1 MKGLWIKLTV
11 KQFVQNS
18 WSVFDTNFPIQL
30 SNQSDLLFR
39 PQLKKMPF
47 DLERENKDI
56 VFLLLWIWHD
66 DQKRPIWLMVLN
78 LVKVA
83 TAGYKN
89 FQGFTQPRL
98 MLTLSAR
105 SSALLKIGHF
115 IMYILFHLVNAK
127 ILRWARLFSLTFTRC
142 SISGVSW
149 ITSAVVGPNGIVTV
163 SVDVTVIGVGCTLV
177 NV

>member
-56 VFLLLWIWHD
+56 VFLLL
-66 DQKRPIWLMVLN
+66 
-78 LVKVA
+78 
-83 TAGYKN
+83 
-89 FQGFTQPRL
+89 
-98 MLTLSAR
+98 
-105 SSALLKIGHF
+105 
-115 IMYILFHLVNAK
+115 
-127 ILRWARLFSLTFTRC
+127 
-142 SISGVSW
+142 
-149 ITSAVVGPNGIVTV
+149 
-163 SVDVTVIGVGCTLV
+163 
-177 NV
+177 